1 MNYFYFF
8 LKMRQKIHISVR
20 KYTQIIKKTRTPLCI
35 SFFYTIFAPNMKEK
49 YNIREVF
56 APKIVATMRAYTRAQ
71 FGQDTLAGIIVGI
84 VAIPLAIAFGISS
97 GVGPT
102 EGLVTAIIAGLLIS
116 VFGGS
121 KVQIGGPT
129 GAFIVIIYGII
140 QQFGL
145 AGLMIATVMAG
156 ILLII
161 MGLARLGSVIKFVP
175 YPVIVG
181 FTAGIALTIFS
192 TQMNDFFGLGLSNVP
207 ANFVDKWIFY
217 AQHFHVNGWAL
228 GIGLFSL
235 LICIFMPKI
244 TKRVPGSLA
253 AIIFATLAV
262 WLLKRYAP
270 ESWGAAGVQTIGDLY
285 ALPHGIP
292 APHLPSLEL
301 AEGQSYFGMIREL
314 FPAAFTIAM
323 LGAIESLLSAMVAD
337 GVIGD
342 RHNSNTE
349 LIAQGIANV
358 VVPFFGGIPATGA
371 IARTMT
377 NINNGGRTPI
387 AGVVHA
393 IVLLLVLLF
402 LGQLVGM
409 IPMSCLAAVLIMV
422 AYSMSGWKTIV
433 GLIKHPNRDLWVLL
447 ITFFLTVIFDLTVA
461 IEVGLVLAMV
471 LFLMRTNEQTH
482 IRTLHDEIDPNEDT
496 ESNLNLEHLTIP
508 EGVEVYEIDG
518 PYFFGIANRFD
529 EVMTHVSG
537 EKYPVRIIRMRK
549 VPFVDST
556 AMHNLSMLIQ
566 RSHNEGI
573 TIILSGVNDHVHK
586 QLLIGGIEQQMDPHN
601 ICANIHFALRRAGDI
616 LEKSERMKK

>member
-1 MNYFYFF
+1 M
-8 LKMRQKIHISVR
+8 Q
-20 KYTQIIKKTRTPLCI
+20 
-35 SFFYTIFAPNMKEK
+35 
-49 YNIREVF
+49 YNIKDVF
-56 APKIVATMRAYTRAQ
+56 APKLFQTFRKYNKTQ

-102 EGLVTAIIAGLLIS
+102 EGLVTAIIAGFLIS
-116 VFGGS
+116 FFGGS

-145 AGLMIATVMAG
+145 AGLTIATVLAG
-156 ILLII
+156 ILLIA
-161 MGLARLGSVIKFVP
+161 MGLTRLGSVIKFVP

-181 FTAGIALTIFS
+181 FTAGIAVTIFS
-192 TQMNDFFGLGLSNVP
+192 TQMNDFFGLGLSDVP
-207 ANFVDKWIFY
+207 ANFVDKWVYYF
-217 AQHFHVNGWAL
+217 QHFSNVNWWAF
-228 GIGLFSL
+228 GVGMFSL
-235 LICIFMPKI
+235 LVCIFMPKL

-262 WLLKRYAP
+262 WLLKEFAP
-270 ESWGAAGVQTIGDLY
+270 ASWGVASLQTIGDLY
-285 ALPHGIP
+285 ELPHGVP
-292 APHLPSLEL
+292 VPYLPSMEP
-301 AEGQSYFGMIREL
+301 AEGESYLSMIRQL
-314 FPAAFTIAM
+314 FPSAFTIAM
-323 LGAIESLLSAMVAD
+323 LCAIESLLSAMVAD

-342 RHNSNTE
+342 KHNSNTE

-377 NINNGGRTPI
+377 NINNGGRTPV
-387 AGVVHA
+387 AGIIHA
-393 IVLLLVLLF
+393 VVLLLVLLF
-402 LGQLVGM
+402 LGELVGL

-433 GLIKHPNRDLWVLL
+433 GTFKHRNRDMWVLL

-461 IEVGLVLAMV
+461 IEVGILLALV

-482 IRTLHDEIDPNEDT
+482 IRTLHKEIDPNEDT
-496 ESNLNLEHLTIP
+496 DIQLNLEHLTIP

-529 EVMTHVSG
+529 DVMTHVSSK
-537 EKYPVRIIRMRK
+537 EYPIRIIRMRK

-573 TIILSGVNDHVHK
+573 TIILSGVKTHVLH
-586 QLLIGGIEQQMDPHN
+586 QLQTGGIEQQMNPDN
-601 ICANIHFALRRAGDI
+601 ICPNIHAALKRAEELLKDF
-616 LEKSERMKK
+616 SKK

>member
-1 MNYFYFF
+1 MQY
-8 LKMRQKIHISVR
+8 S
-20 KYTQIIKKTRTPLCI
+20 IK
-35 SFFYTIFAPNMKEK
+35 
-49 YNIREVF
+49 EVF
-56 APKIVATMRAYTRAQ
+56 SPKLLSTLRTYTRAQ
-71 FGQDTLAGIIVGI
+71 FAQDALAGIIVGI

-140 QQFGL
+140 QQYGL
-145 AGLMIATVMAG
+145 SGLMIATVMAG
-156 ILLII
+156 ILLIL
-161 MGLARLGSVIKFVP
+161 MGISHLGSVIKFVP

-181 FTAGIALTIFS
+181 FTAGIAVTIFS
-192 TQMNDFFGLGLSNVP
+192 TQMNDFFGLGLTDVP
-207 ANFVDKWIFY
+207 ANFIDKWIYY
-217 AQHFHVNGWAL
+217 AQHFQVNWWAVA
-228 GIGLFSL
+228 IGFFSL
-235 LICIFMPKI
+235 IVCIFMPKL
-244 TKRVPGSLA
+244 TKRIPGSLA
-253 AIIFATLAV
+253 AIILATAGV
-262 WLLKRYAP
+262 WALKEFAP
-270 ESWGAAGVQTIGDLY
+270 ESWGIAGLQTISDLY
-285 ALPHGIP
+285 ELPHGIP
-292 APHLPSLEL
+292 APHVPSLEL
-301 AEGQSYFGMIREL
+301 AESETFFTLIQKL
-314 FPAAFTIAM
+314 FPSAFTIAM

-342 RHNSNTE
+342 KHNSNTE
-349 LIAQGIANV
+349 LIAQGVANV

-387 AGVVHA
+387 AGVIHA
-393 IVLLLVLLF
+393 AVLLLVLLF

-409 IPMSCLAAVLIMV
+409 IPMACLAAVLIMV

-433 GLIKHPNRDLWVLL
+433 GSFKHRNRAFWVSM

-461 IEVGLVLAMV
+461 IEVGILLALV
-471 LFLMRTNEQTH
+471 LFLMRTNEATH
-482 IRTLHDEIDPNEDT
+482 IRTFHNEIDPNEDT
-496 ESNLNLEHLTIP
+496 EVQYNLEHLTIP

-518 PYFFGIANRFD
+518 PYFFGIANKFD
-529 EVMTHVSG
+529 DIMTHVSS
-537 EKYPVRIIRMRK
+537 EKYPIRIIRMRK

-566 RSHNEGI
+566 RSHKEGI

-601 ICANIHFALRRAGDI
+601 ICANIHFALRRAEDI
-616 LEKSERMKK
+616 IQMKG

>member
-1 MNYFYFF
+1 MDKSDFKKYS
-8 LKMRQKIHISVR
+8 LK
-20 KYTQIIKKTRTPLCI
+20 
-35 SFFYTIFAPNMKEK
+35 
-49 YNIREVF
+49 EVF
-56 APKIVATMRAYTRAQ
+56 APKFFQTLRSYNRAQ
-71 FGQDTLAGIIVGI
+71 FAQDSLSGIIVGI

-102 EGLVTAIIAGLLIS
+102 EGLVTAIIAGLIIS
-116 VFGGS
+116 VLGGS

-145 AGLMIATVMAG
+145 TGLMIATIMAG
-156 ILLII
+156 ILLIL
-161 MGLARLGSVIKFVP
+161 MGLAKLGNVIKFVP

-181 FTAGIALTIFS
+181 FTAGIAVTIFS
-192 TQMNDFFGLGLSNVP
+192 TQMNDFFGLGLTNVP

-217 AQHFHVNGWAL
+217 AQHFHMNMWAVIV
-228 GIGLFSL
+228 GMFSL
-235 LICIFMPKI
+235 LVCIFMPKI

-253 AIIFATLAV
+253 AIVFATLGV

-270 ESWGAAGVQTIGDLY
+270 ESWGVASLQTISDLY
-285 ALPHGIP
+285 ELPHGIP
-292 APHLPSLEL
+292 APHMPSLEL
-301 AEGQSYFGMIREL
+301 AEGESFFTLVQKL
-314 FPAAFTIAM
+314 FPSAFTIAM
-323 LGAIESLLSAMVAD
+323 LRVIESLLSAMVAD

-342 RHNSNTE
+342 KHNSNTE
-349 LIAQGIANV
+349 LIAQGVANV

-377 NINNGGRTPI
+377 NINNGGRTPV
-387 AGVVHA
+387 AGVIHA
-393 IVLLLVLLF
+393 VVLLLVLLF

-409 IPMSCLAAVLIMV
+409 IPMACLAAVLIMV

-433 GLIKHPNRDLWVLL
+433 GLIQHRNRDLWVLL

-461 IEVGLVLAMV
+461 IEVGILLALV

-482 IRTLHDEIDPNEDT
+482 IRTLHKEIDPNEDT
-496 ESNLNLEHLTIP
+496 DIQLNLEHLTIP
-508 EGVEVYEIDG
+508 DGVEVYEIDG

-529 EVMTHVSG
+529 DVMTHVSSK
-537 EKYPVRIIRMRK
+537 EYPIRIIRMRK

-573 TIILSGVNDHVHK
+573 TIILSGVKTHVLH
-586 QLLIGGIEQQMDPHN
+586 QLQTGGIEQQMNPDN
-601 ICANIHFALRRAGDI
+601 ICPNIHVALKRAEE
-616 LEKSERMKK
+616 LLKEK

>member
-1 MNYFYFF
+1 MQY
-8 LKMRQKIHISVR
+8 S
-20 KYTQIIKKTRTPLCI
+20 IK
-35 SFFYTIFAPNMKEK
+35 
-49 YNIREVF
+49 EVF
-56 APKIVATMRAYTRAQ
+56 SPKLFDALRQYSRAQ
-71 FGQDTLAGIIVGI
+71 FGQDALAGIIVGI

-145 AGLMIATVMAG
+145 SGLMIATVMAG
-156 ILLII
+156 ILLIL
-161 MGLARLGSVIKFVP
+161 MGLARFGSVIKFVP

-192 TQMNDFFGLGLSNVP
+192 TQMNDFFGLGLTGVP

-217 AQHFHVNGWAL
+217 VQHFSVNWWAFAI
-228 GIGLFSL
+228 GIFSL
-235 LICIFMPKI
+235 AICIGMPYI
-244 TKRVPGSLA
+244 TKRIPGSLV
-253 AIIFATLAV
+253 AIILATFVV
-262 WLLKRYAP
+262 WLLKMYAP
-270 ESWGAAGVQTIGDLY
+270 ESWGLASLQTISDLY
-285 ALPHGIP
+285 ELPHGVP
-292 APHLPSLEL
+292 APRVPSLSL
-301 AEGQSYFGMIREL
+301 AEGETFFTTVQKL
-314 FPAAFTIAM
+314 FPSAFTIAM

-349 LIAQGIANV
+349 LIAQGVANV

-377 NINNGGRTPI
+377 NINNGGRTPV
-387 AGVVHA
+387 AGIVHA
-393 IVLLLVLLF
+393 VVLLLVLLF
-402 LGQLVGM
+402 MGQLVGM

-422 AYSMSGWKTIV
+422 AYSMSGWKTIR
-433 GLIKHPNRDLWVLL
+433 GLVKHPNRDLWVLL
-447 ITFFLTVIFDLTVA
+447 ITFFLTVVFDLTVA
-461 IEVGLVLAMV
+461 IEVGILLALV

-482 IRTLHDEIDPNEDT
+482 IRTLHKEIDPNEDT
-496 ESNLNLEHLTIP
+496 DVQSNLEHLIIP

-529 EVMTHVSG
+529 EIMMHVSG
-537 EKYPVRIIRMRK
+537 KEYPIRIIRMRK

-556 AMHNLSMLIQ
+556 AMHNLSSLIE
-566 RSHNEGI
+566 RSHKEGI
-573 TIILSGVNDHVHK
+573 TIILSGVKTHVHH
-586 QLLIGGIEQQMDPHN
+586 QLQTGGIEQLMDPDN
-601 ICANIHFALRRAGDI
+601 ICPNIHVALRRAEQ
-616 LEKSERMKK
+616 LLQK

>member
-1 MNYFYFF
+1 M
-8 LKMRQKIHISVR
+8 
-20 KYTQIIKKTRTPLCI
+20 
-35 SFFYTIFAPNMKEK
+35 SFFYITFAPDMKEK
-49 YNIREVF
+49 YNIKEVF
-56 APKIVATMRAYTRAQ
+56 APKIAATLRGYTRAQ

-262 WLLKRYAP
+262 WLLKLYAP

-496 ESNLNLEHLTIP
+496 ESNLNLDHLTIP

-601 ICANIHFALRRAGDI
+601 ICANIHFALRRAEDI
-616 LEKSERMKK
+616 LEKNKELMN

>member
-1 MNYFYFF
+1 MQY
-8 LKMRQKIHISVR
+8 S
-20 KYTQIIKKTRTPLCI
+20 IKDVFSPKLFHTLRH
-35 SFFYTIFAPNMKEK
+35 
-49 YNIREVF
+49 YN
-56 APKIVATMRAYTRAQ
+56 RAQ
-71 FGQDTLAGIIVGI
+71 FGQDALAGIIVGI

-102 EGLVTAIIAGLLIS
+102 EGLITAIIAGLLIS
-116 VFGGS
+116 ILGGS

-140 QQFGL
+140 QEYGL
-145 AGLMIATVMAG
+145 AGLTIATIMAG
-156 ILLII
+156 ILLIL
-161 MGLARLGSVIKFVP
+161 MGLSRLGSVIKFVP

-181 FTAGIALTIFS
+181 FTAGIAVTIFS
-192 TQMNDFFGLGLSNVP
+192 TQMNDFFGLGLSDVP
-207 ANFVDKWIFY
+207 ANFVDKWVYYF
-217 AQHFHVNGWAL
+217 QHFNINWWAF

-244 TKRVPGSLA
+244 TKRIPGSLA
-253 AIIFATLAV
+253 AIIIATFIV
-262 WLLKRYAP
+262 WLLKNYAP
-270 ESWGAAGVQTIGDLY
+270 SSWGVASLQTISDLY
-285 ALPHGIP
+285 ELPNGIP
-292 APHLPSLEL
+292 APHLPSMEL
-301 AEGQSYFGMIREL
+301 AEGESFFTLIQKL
-314 FPAAFTIAM
+314 FPSAFTIAM

-342 RHNSNTE
+342 KHNSNTE

-377 NINNGGRTPI
+377 NINNGGRTPV
-387 AGVVHA
+387 AGVIHA
-393 IVLLLVLLF
+393 VVLLLVLLF
-402 LGQLVGM
+402 LGQLVGL

-422 AYSMSGWKTIV
+422 AYSMSGWKTIA
-433 GLIKHPNRDLWVLL
+433 GLFKHRTRDFWVLM

-461 IEVGLVLAMV
+461 IEVGLLLAMV

-482 IRTLHDEIDPNEDT
+482 IRTLHKEIDPNEDT
-496 ESNLNLEHLTIP
+496 EVQYNLEHLTIP
-508 EGVEVYEIDG
+508 EKVEVYEIDG

-529 EVMTHVSG
+529 DIMTHVSG
-537 EKYPVRIIRMRK
+537 EKYPIRIIRMRK

-586 QLLIGGIEQQMDPHN
+586 QLLKGGIEQQMNPDN
-601 ICANIHFALRRAGDI
+601 ICPNIHVALNRAKD
-616 LEKSERMKK
+616 LLAQMNKE

>member
-1 MNYFYFF
+1 MQYS
-8 LKMRQKIHISVR
+8 LKDVFSPKLFQTLRG
-20 KYTQIIKKTRTPLCI
+20 YTK
-35 SFFYTIFAPNMKEK
+35 
-49 YNIREVF
+49 
-56 APKIVATMRAYTRAQ
+56 AQ
-71 FGQDTLAGIIVGI
+71 FGQDALAGIIVGI

-145 AGLMIATVMAG
+145 SGLMIATVMAG
-156 ILLII
+156 ILLVL
-161 MGLARLGSVIKFVP
+161 MGMAHLGSVIKFVP

-207 ANFVDKWIFY
+207 ANFIDKWIYYF
-217 AQHFHVNGWAL
+217 QHFEVQWWAF
-228 GIGLFSL
+228 GVGLFSL
-235 LICIFMPKI
+235 LVCIFMPKI
-244 TKRVPGSLA
+244 TKRIPGSLA
-253 AIIFATLAV
+253 AIICATFVV
-262 WLLKRYAP
+262 WLLKNYAP
-270 ESWGAAGVQTIGDLY
+270 ASWGVAGIQTISDLY
-285 ALPHGIP
+285 ELPHGIP
-292 APHLPSLEL
+292 APHVPELEL
-301 AEGQSYFGMIREL
+301 AEGETFFTTVQKL
-314 FPAAFTIAM
+314 FPSAFTIAM

-342 RHNSNTE
+342 KHNSNTE
-349 LIAQGIANV
+349 LIAQGVANI

-377 NINNGGRTPI
+377 NINNGGRTPV

-393 IVLLLVLLF
+393 VVLLLVLLF

-422 AYSMSGWKTIV
+422 AYSMSGWKTIA
-433 GLIKHPNRDLWVLL
+433 GLVKHPNRDLWVLL

-461 IEVGLVLAMV
+461 IEVGILLALV
-471 LFLMRTNEQTH
+471 LFLMRTSEETQ
-482 IRTLHDEIDPNEDT
+482 IRTFHDEIDPNEDT
-496 ESNLNLEHLTIP
+496 DVQSNLEHLTIP
-508 EGVEVYEIDG
+508 AGVEVYEIDG

-529 EVMTHVSG
+529 DIMTHVSS
-537 EKYPVRIIRMRK
+537 EKYPIRIIRMRK

-566 RSHNEGI
+566 RSHKEGI

-586 QLLIGGIEQQMDPHN
+586 QLMGGGIEQQMDPHN
-601 ICANIHFALRRAGDI
+601 ICSNIHFALRRAEDI
-616 LEKSERMKK
+616 LAGKTNSPY

>member
-1 MNYFYFF
+1 M
-8 LKMRQKIHISVR
+8 Q
-20 KYTQIIKKTRTPLCI
+20 
-35 SFFYTIFAPNMKEK
+35 
-49 YNIREVF
+49 YNIKDVF
-56 APKIVATMRAYTRAQ
+56 APKLFQTFRKYNKAQ

-102 EGLVTAIIAGLLIS
+102 EGLVTAIIAGFLIS
-116 VFGGS
+116 FFGGS

-145 AGLMIATVMAG
+145 AGLTIATVLAG
-156 ILLII
+156 ILLIA
-161 MGLARLGSVIKFVP
+161 MGLTRLGSVIKFVP

-181 FTAGIALTIFS
+181 FTAGIAVTIFS
-192 TQMNDFFGLGLSNVP
+192 TQMNDFFGLGLSDVP
-207 ANFVDKWIFY
+207 ANFVDKWVYYF
-217 AQHFHVNGWAL
+217 QHFNNVNWWAF
-228 GIGLFSL
+228 GVGMFSL
-235 LICIFMPKI
+235 LVCIFMPKV

-262 WLLKRYAP
+262 WLLKEFAP
-270 ESWGAAGVQTIGDLY
+270 ASWGVASLQTIGDLY
-285 ALPHGIP
+285 ELPHGVP
-292 APHLPSLEL
+292 VPHLPSMEP
-301 AEGQSYFGMIREL
+301 AEGESDLSMIRQL
-314 FPAAFTIAM
+314 FPSAFTIAM
-323 LGAIESLLSAMVAD
+323 LCAIESLLSAMVAD

-342 RHNSNTE
+342 KHNSNTE

-377 NINNGGRTPI
+377 NINNGGRTPV
-387 AGVVHA
+387 AGIIHA
-393 IVLLLVLLF
+393 VVLLLVLLF
-402 LGQLVGM
+402 LGELVGL

-433 GLIKHPNRDLWVLL
+433 GTFKHRNRDMWVLL

-461 IEVGLVLAMV
+461 IEVGILLALV

-482 IRTLHDEIDPNEDT
+482 IRTLHKEIDPNEDT
-496 ESNLNLEHLTIP
+496 DIQLNLEHLTIP

-529 EVMTHVSG
+529 DVMTHVSG
-537 EKYPVRIIRMRK
+537 KEYPIRIIRMRK

-573 TIILSGVNDHVHK
+573 TIILSGVKTHVLH
-586 QLLIGGIEQQMDPHN
+586 QLQTGGIEQQMNPDN
-601 ICANIHFALRRAGDI
+601 ICPNIHAALKRAEELLKDF
-616 LEKSERMKK
+616 SKK